1 MANIFSGAEIVMMG
15 IQIEKNG
22 RDFYNTLIPQS
33 QNQKAKDLYKF
44 LASEE
49 ERHILAFQGILDSLE
64 DSQTAESYPGEYI
77 SYMKN
82 LSAEYVFTQED
93 RGEALA
99 KSTKSDKEAV
109 DFGIR
114 FEKDSILF
122 YEAMKKSIPEAHHK
136 IVDQLILQE
145 ASHLKKLSDLK
156 NALAS

>member
-1 MANIFSGAEIVMMG
+1 MANIFSGTEIVMMG

-33 QNQKAKDLYKF
+33 QNQKAKELYKF

-49 ERHILAFQGILDSLE
+49 EKHILAFQGILDELD
-64 DSQTAESYPGEYI
+64 DSQSAESYPGEYI

-93 RGEALA
+93 KGRALA

-109 DFGIR
+109 ELGIR

-122 YEAMKKSIPEAHHK
+122 YEAMKKSIPQAHQR

-145 ASHLKKLSDLK
+145 TSHLQKLSDLK
-156 NALAS
+156 KSLSL